1 MWPGFGP
8 LPNRTV
14 LESPSLTHHH
24 GGFPIKPTV
33 VAIAAVTIDGKI
45 ARYNGHFPDWTS
57 PEDKMFFHS
66 LLDQSDAVVVG
77 NNTFRTAEEPLS
89 KRNSIVFTRTVRDV
103 ERRGAKLL
111 FYNPDGPSSLE
122 TILEPYRQ
130 VAVLGG
136 TRIYSYFLE
145 RNFIDDL
152 HLTIEPIVF
161 GDGLDLF
168 KHDFAATKRFQ
179 LVSVRQ
185 LNEVGTV
192 LLHYRRPPVQE
203 RIAGGNIV
211 QVP

>member
-1 MWPGFGP
+1 M
-8 LPNRTV
+8 PNRAM
-14 LESPSLTHHH
+14 LESPTLTHYY
-24 GGFPIKPTV
+24 GGIPIKPTI

-77 NNTFRTAEEPLS
+77 KNTFRTAEEPLL
-89 KRNSIVFTRTVRDV
+89 KRNCIVFTRAVRDV
-103 ERRGAKLL
+103 ERRGARLL
-111 FYNPDGPSSLE
+111 FYNADGPSSLE
-122 TILEPYRQ
+122 AIVEPYRH

-145 RNFIDDL
+145 RDLIDDL

-161 GDGLDLF
+161 GGGLDLF
-168 KHDFAATKRFQ
+168 KHEFAATKRFQ

-185 LNEVGTV
+185 LNQVGTV
-192 LLHYRRPPVQE
+192 LLHYRRPPVQH
-203 RIAGGNIV
+203 RIAGGNIG